1 MDLMISPNGQQMNGG
16 MQAYSGN
23 NSVMASAEEAKAM
36 QEVQAMCILA
46 KRFPRD
52 VTQCYTAVM
61 KELERYS
68 LAKVALYSYP
78 RGGQTVTGASI
89 RLLEVVARN
98 FKNLKYGIK
107 ELSRGNGVSEC
118 ESYCWDLEANNH
130 KSIPFQIRHV
140 RDTRQGPKPL
150 TDERDIYEMVANFGT
165 RRMRNCI
172 QSMIPGDIMEDA
184 LQKAKDTIEKGDKSL
199 PFDQRVRNMVLAFDR
214 DFGVTQ
220 EMIEDRY
227 KHPVAQINKDEF
239 VELFGIYNSLKD
251 KQAKREEFF
260 TFVTADK
267 TTPQQVDA
275 QASADNAERQRME
288 IFGKVEAKI
297 SEILMSRGGG
307 PEVKVEIEQAIG
319 IPFERLESQ
328 TTKVLLSV
336 FQALKGLK

>member
-1 MDLMISPNGQQMNGG
+1 MDLMISPNGQQNSG

-227 KHPVAQINKDEF
+227 KHPVAQLNKDEF

-260 TFVTADK
+260 TFITADR
-267 TTPQQVDA
+267 TTPQAITDGA
-275 QASADNAERQRME
+275 MKDIEESQRMATYQKVME
-288 IFGKVEAKI
+288 KVNAIRAANGGKELADQGI
-297 SEILMSRGGG
+297 ESEIKCR
-307 PEVKVEIEQAIG
+307 IDD
-319 IPFERLESQ
+319 LEKQ
-328 TTKVLLSV
+328 PTKVLLAV
-336 FQALKGLK
+336 FQTLKGLK